1 MSVTISWEGDMRFR
15 ARSEDG
21 HELAFDGTREVAA
34 SPTEGLLASLGACMA
49 IDVVDI
55 LEKGRQ
61 DVDRCDVEL
70 KGERRKDPPRRFTRI
85 GMEFRLVGKDWRWPL
100 DWSPEAFT
108 PWLHQAKA
116 FARLSTRGKA
126 AEPTL
131 ITTGTG
137 SGKTESFL

>member
-55 LEKGRQ
+55 LKKGRQ

-85 GMEFRLVGKDWRWPL
+85 GMEFRLVGKELSR
-100 DWSPEAFT
+100 
-108 PWLHQAKA
+108 
-116 FARLSTRGKA
+116 ARIARAIDLSRSTYCSVWH
-126 AEPTL
+126 TL
-131 ITTGTG
+131 APDVELEIELTV
-137 SGKTESFL
+137 EERA

>member
-1 MSVTISWEGDMRFR
+1 MSVTVSWEGDMRFR

-55 LEKGRQ
+55 LKKGRQ

-85 GMEFRLVGKDWRWPL
+85 GMEFRLVGKELSRARIERAIDLSRTTYCSVWHTLAPDVEL
-100 DWSPEAFT
+100 DIELTIEERA
-108 PWLHQAKA
+108 
-116 FARLSTRGKA
+116 
-126 AEPTL
+126 
-131 ITTGTG
+131 
-137 SGKTESFL
+137 

>member
-34 SPTEGLLASLGACMA
+34 SPTEGLLACLGACMA

-55 LEKGRQ
+55 LKKGRQ

-85 GMEFRLVGKDWRWPL
+85 GMEFRLVGKELSR
-100 DWSPEAFT
+100 
-108 PWLHQAKA
+108 
-116 FARLSTRGKA
+116 ARIERAIDLSRSTYCSVWN
-126 AEPTL
+126 TL
-131 ITTGTG
+131 APDVELEIELTV
-137 SGKTESFL
+137 EERA